1 MAEGAPLL
9 TDSRC
14 FFQGAGRPEGRT
26 AVPGAWQVVPG
37 TEPSLLASRRLRSLC
52 LALGRW
58 HCQEGA
64 LGREMRLGV
73 LRGCPELGWRGGKVI
88 GGPCGSWEPLSW
100 AGGLSGASGRRSH
113 GSWDRCSDF

>member
-1 MAEGAPLL
+1 M
-9 TDSRC
+9 
-14 FFQGAGRPEGRT
+14 
-26 AVPGAWQVVPG
+26 PGAWQVVPG
-37 TEPSLLASRRLRSLC
+37 AEPSLLASRRLRSLC

-88 GGPCGSWEPLSW
+88 GGPCGSRELLSW